1 MRPLT
6 HREWEQHYVALRPH
20 VAEEWP
26 DVDDRALQRVGDDFD
41 GLVELLQR
49 TSGESADLVR
59 QRLKKLDADELGIGS
74 GEDGTTEEDEGTAS
88 LAQLRLGSG
97 FAEAER
103 ERIVTR
109 LEKLNRRLKK
119 FPADGTDLEISVK
132 DRDTP
137 SQKVTLEA
145 WLPKFGHMVATS
157 TESDFMAALADVR
170 DDLWRQVDDAVNR
183 RKEGVR

>member
-20 VAEEWP
+20 ILAEWP
-26 DVDDRALQRVGDDFD
+26 EVDQQALQHVGDDFD

-49 TSGESADLVR
+49 TTGESADLIR
-59 QRLKKLDADELGIGS
+59 QRLKKLDIDELGIGS
-74 GEDGTTEEDEGTAS
+74 GEERAAESDEGWAS

-97 FAEAER
+97 FSEDER
-103 ERIVTR
+103 DRIVAR

-119 FPADGTDLEISVK
+119 FRAEGTQLELTVK

-145 WLPKFGHMVATS
+145 WLPKFPHMVATS
-157 TESDFMAALADVR
+157 TEPDLMAALADVR
-170 DDLWRQVDDAVNR
+170 EDLWRQIDDAVRR
-183 RKEGVR
+183 RKEATR